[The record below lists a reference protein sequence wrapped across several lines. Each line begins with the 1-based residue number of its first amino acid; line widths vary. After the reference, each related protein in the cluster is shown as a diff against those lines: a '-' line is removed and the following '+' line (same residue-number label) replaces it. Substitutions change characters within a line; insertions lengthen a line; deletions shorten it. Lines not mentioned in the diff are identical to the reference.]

1 MCQEARETET
11 KPGNG
16 GTEILKKPLDKYPYL
31 WYNTSTRGEENKVA
45 CERVSLN
52 GEVLEVKV
60 RFHLTKRSENNFPK
74 PLDN

>member
-31 WYNTSTRGEENKVA
+31 WYNTSTRGEEN
-45 CERVSLN
+45 
-52 GEVLEVKV
+52 
-60 RFHLTKRSENNFPK
+60 
-74 PLDN
+74 